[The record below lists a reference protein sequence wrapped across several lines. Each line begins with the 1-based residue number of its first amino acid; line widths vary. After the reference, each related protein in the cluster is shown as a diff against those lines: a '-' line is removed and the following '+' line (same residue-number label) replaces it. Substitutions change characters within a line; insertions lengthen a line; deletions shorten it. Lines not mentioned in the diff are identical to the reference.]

1 MKSITVHGIDERTE
15 KLIKKRAKSEGKS
28 VNKVMKGLLAEALGI
43 DKNKQDNREE
53 FLDLFGIWTEEEG
66 KQFFEAIKDLETVHP
81 EDWK

>member
-15 KLIKKRAKSEGKS
+15 KLIKKRAKSEDTS

-43 DKNKQDNREE
+43 GKNKKDNREE
-53 FLDLFGIWTEEEG
+53 FLDLFGVWTEEEG

>member
-1 MKSITVHGIDERTE
+1 MKSITVHGIDEKTE
-15 KLIKKRAKSEGKS
+15 KLIKKRAKSEGTS

-53 FLDLFGIWTEEEG
+53 FLDLFGVWTEEEG
-66 KQFFEAIKDLETVHP
+66 KQFFEAIKDLETIHA

>member
-1 MKSITVHGIDERTE
+1 MKSITVHGIDEKTE
-15 KLIKKRAKSEGKS
+15 KLIKKRAKSEGTS

-53 FLDLFGIWTEEEG
+53 FLDLFGVWTEEEG
-66 KQFFEAIKDLETVHP
+66 KQFFEAIKDLETIHP

>member
-1 MKSITVHGIDERTE
+1 MKSITIHGIDEKTE
-15 KLIKKRAKSEGKS
+15 KLIKKRAKSEDTS
-28 VNKVMKGLLAEALGI
+28 VNKVMKGLVAEALGI

-53 FLDLFGIWTEEEG
+53 FLALFGVWTEDDG

>member
-1 MKSITVHGIDERTE
+1 MKSITIHGIDERTD
-15 KLIKKRAKSEGKS
+15 KLIKKRAKSEGRS

-43 DKNKQDNREE
+43 DKNKEDNREE
-53 FLDLFGIWTEEEG
+53 FLDLLGVWTEEEG

>member
-1 MKSITVHGIDERTE
+1 MKSITIHGIDEKTE
-15 KLIKKRAKSEGKS
+15 KLIKKRAKSEGTS
-28 VNKVMKGLLAEALGI
+28 VNKLVKGLLAEALGI

-53 FLDLFGIWTEEEG
+53 FLDLFGVWTEDEG

>member
-1 MKSITVHGIDERTE
+1 MKSMTVHGIDERTE
-15 KLIKKRAKSEGKS
+15 KLVKKRAKSEGTS

-53 FLDLFGIWTEEEG
+53 FLDLFGVWTEEEG
-66 KQFFEAIKDLETVHP
+66 KQFFEAIKDLETIHP

>member
-1 MKSITVHGIDERTE
+1 MKSITVHGIDEKTE
-15 KLIKKRAKSEGKS
+15 KLIKKRAKSEGTS

-53 FLDLFGIWTEEEG
+53 FLDLFGVWTEDEG

>member
-15 KLIKKRAKSEGKS
+15 KLIKKRAKSEGRS

-53 FLDLFGIWTEEEG
+53 FLDLFGVWTEEEG
-66 KQFFEAIKDLETVHP
+66 KQFFEAIKDLETIHP

>member
-1 MKSITVHGIDERTE
+1 MKSITIHGIDERTE
-15 KLIKKRAKSEGKS
+15 KLIKKRAKSEDKS

-53 FLDLFGIWTEEEG
+53 FLDLFGVWTEDDG
-66 KQFFEAIKDLETVHP
+66 KQFFKAIKDLETVHP

>member
-1 MKSITVHGIDERTE
+1 MKSITIHGIDEETE
-15 KLIKKRAKSEGKS
+15 KLIKKRAKSKDTS
-28 VNKVMKGLLAEALGI
+28 VNKVMKALLAEALGT
-43 DKNKQDNREE
+43 DKTKKDNQEE

>member
-1 MKSITVHGIDERTE
+1 MKSITVHGIDEKTE
-15 KLIKKRAKSEGKS
+15 KLIKKRAKSEGTS

-43 DKNKQDNREE
+43 DKTKKDNREE
-53 FLDLFGIWTEEEG
+53 FLDLFGVWTEEEG

>member
-1 MKSITVHGIDERTE
+1 MKSITIHGIDEKTE

-43 DKNKQDNREE
+43 EKTKKDNREE
-53 FLDLFGIWTEEEG
+53 FLDIFGVWTEDEG
-66 KQFFEAIKDLETVHP
+66 KQFFEAIKDLETIHP